1 MLEVMMVKITSILY
15 IHVWV
20 SMQTVSLYSS
30 KCCLLSVDQ
39 GRMSSRD
46 PLYNH
51 LEIQLTVN
59 FSLCSHG
66 YTGVTVTHCILH
78 SHPHIILGRGS
89 EAIHSGG
96 VDVLSN

>member
-1 MLEVMMVKITSILY
+1 MLEVMMVKIISILY

-20 SMQTVSLYSS
+20 SMQTISLYSN

-39 GRMSSRD
+39 GIMSSRD

-66 YTGVTVTHCILH
+66 YTGVAATHCILH
-78 SHPHIILGRGS
+78 CHPHFILG
-89 EAIHSGG
+89 
-96 VDVLSN
+96 

>member
-78 SHPHIILGRGS
+78 RHSHFILGRGR
-89 EAIHSGG
+89 EIIQCCR
-96 VDVLSN
+96 DNILSK